1 MLGEKR
7 DMVRGM
13 GHAAVLTVELE
24 RMALHAIRRSYDDL
38 NGTFFR
44 WQLRAPGFQLVDVSS
59 RLGRWVGESRL
70 IELSRSLLLDHGWGV
85 LVEVLKHEIAHQY
98 VDEVLGAPDPTS
110 HGPAF
115 RKVCEQRG
123 FDARAAGLPA
133 QKDAP
138 DERARVIE
146 RIAKLLALAE
156 SPNEHEAQAAMGA
169 AQRLML
175 KYNIDTIASGER
187 QNYTYRHLGVPT
199 GRVMESLRILA
210 ALLGRYFFVEVIWVP
225 VWRPLEG
232 KRGTVLEVC
241 GSLENVELAEYT
253 YAFLVHTAER
263 LWREQKRRQGIR
275 SDSGR
280 QSFLAGV
287 MAGFRDRLELERKK
301 PENRALVWS
310 GDPALGGFFRGRHP
324 SIRHTQ
330 HRSRVGSATYA
341 DGRAAGR
348 DIVLHRGVRAGC
360 ESGLPRLLPPAR

>member
-1 MLGEKR
+1 
-7 DMVRGM
+7 M
-13 GHAAVLTVELE
+13 GRAAVLTVELE

-38 NGTFFR
+38 NGTFFQ
-44 WQLRAPGFQLVDVSS
+44 WQLGPPGFQLVDVAS

-70 IELSRSLLLDHGWGV
+70 IELSRALLLEHGWGA
-85 LVEVLKHEIAHQY
+85 LVEVLKHEMAHQY
-98 VDEVLGAPDPTS
+98 VDEVLGAPDDKS

-115 RKVCEQRG
+115 RKVCEERG
-123 FDARAAGLPA
+123 FDSRAAGIPPA
-133 QKDAP
+133 KDAP
-138 DERARVIE
+138 DERARVVE

-156 SPNEHEAQAAMGA
+156 SPNEHEAQAAMSA

-175 KYNIDTIASGER
+175 KYNIDAISNGES
-187 QNYTYRHLGVPT
+187 QSYTYRHLGEPT
-199 GRVMESLRILA
+199 GRVMESARILA
-210 ALLGRYFFVEVIWVP
+210 ALLGTYFFVEVIWVP

-253 YAFLVHTAER
+253 HAFLSHTAER
-263 LWREQKRRQGIR
+263 LWREQKRRRGIR
-275 SDSGR
+275 NDSGR

-287 MAGFRDRLELERKK
+287 MAGFRDKLAHERQK
-301 PENRALVWS
+301 PENRALVWA
-310 GDPALGGFFRGRHP
+310 GDPALVGFFRGRHP
-324 SIRHTQ
+324 SIRHTH

-360 ESGLPRLLPPAR
+360 ERGLPRLLPPAR